1 MTFVKKIVKSKINP
15 SGFQVNIETYENSTV
30 GDYFALGKKY
40 WIVYNGSNTRNV
52 LYRSNSLKYL
62 EKILEERF

>member
-1 MTFVKKIVKSKINP
+1 MTIVKKIVKSKIRQ
-15 SGFQVNIETYENSTV
+15 SGFQVNIETNENAA

-40 WIVYNGSNTRNV
+40 WIVYNGSDTRNV

-62 EKILEERF
+62 EKILEKMV

>member
-1 MTFVKKIVKSKINP
+1 MTIVKKIVKSKIREN
-15 SGFQVNIETYENSTV
+15 GLQVNIETNENSA

-40 WIVYNGSNTRNV
+40 WIVYNGSSTRNV

-62 EKILEERF
+62 EKILEKMV